1 MNSAALNEESNRVLG
16 HESNRVL
23 DHESNR
29 VRSHAV
35 LGADSS
41 VNEVEIFLDGKPLKA
56 REGEPVMAALVAAGV
71 KVFRHTAKGSPR
83 RMFCGIGRCTDCVMK
98 VDGVPGVRTCVTRVH
113 AGMRVERQ
121 DGIGSWSPEGADDR

>member
-1 MNSAALNEESNRVLG
+1 MNSTAVREESRPAPDQESNRVL
-16 HESNRVL
+16 
-23 DHESNR
+23 
-29 VRSHAV
+29 SHAV
-35 LGADSS
+35 LGTDSS
-41 VNEVEIFLDGKPLKA
+41 VNEVEIFLDGQPLKA

-98 VDGVPGVRTCVTRVH
+98 VDGIPGVRTCVTRVH

-121 DGIGSWSPEGADDR
+121 DGIGSWSPEGADER

>member
-1 MNSAALNEESNRVLG
+1 VSSAAFTQ
-16 HESNRVL
+16 ESNRVL
-23 DHESNR
+23 DH
-29 VRSHAV
+29 AV
-35 LGADSS
+35 LGADPSM
-41 VNEVEIFLDGKPLKA
+41 NEVEIFLDGKPLKA

-121 DGIGSWSPEGADDR
+121 DGIGSWTPEVTDEH

>member
-1 MNSAALNEESNRVLG
+1 MNNAALHDESNRVL
-16 HESNRVL
+16 
-23 DHESNR
+23 
-29 VRSHAV
+29 SHAV
-35 LGADSS
+35 LGADTSMK
-41 VNEVEIFLDGKPLKA
+41 EVEIFLDGQPLKA
-56 REGEPVMAALVAAGV
+56 KEGEPVMAALVAAGV

-121 DGIGSWSPEGADDR
+121 EGIGSWTPEGADER

>member
-1 MNSAALNEESNRVLG
+1 MNTIVNQEESNRVL
-16 HESNRVL
+16 N
-23 DHESNR
+23 
-29 VRSHAV
+29 HAV
-35 LGADSS
+35 LGPDT
-41 VNEVEIFLDGKPLKA
+41 VTNEVEIFLDGKAMKA

-121 DGIGSWSPEGADDR
+121 EGVGSWTPEAADER

>member
-1 MNSAALNEESNRVLG
+1 MNNAALHEEPDRMLG

-23 DHESNR
+23 
-29 VRSHAV
+29 SHAV

-41 VNEVEIFLDGKPLKA
+41 TNEVEIFLDGKPLKA

-98 VDGVPGVRTCVTRVH
+98 VDGVPGVRTCVTRVQ

-121 DGIGSWSPEGADDR
+121 EGIGSWSPEGADER

>member
-1 MNSAALNEESNRVLG
+1 VNNAALHEEPDLSLG

-23 DHESNR
+23 
-29 VRSHAV
+29 SHAV

-41 VNEVEIFLDGKPLKA
+41 ANEVEIFLDGKPLKA

-113 AGMRVERQ
+113 AGMKVERQ
-121 DGIGSWSPEGADDR
+121 EGIGSWTPEGADER

>member
-1 MNSAALNEESNRVLG
+1 MNTAAYNEESNRVM
-16 HESNRVL
+16 N
-23 DHESNR
+23 
-29 VRSHAV
+29 HAV

-41 VNEVEIFLDGKPLKA
+41 MKEVEIFLDGKPLKA

-98 VDGVPGVRTCVTRVH
+98 VDGVPGVRTCVTRVQ

-121 DGIGSWSPEGADDR
+121 DGIGSWSPEGADER

>member
-1 MNSAALNEESNRVLG
+1 VNNAAIHDESG
-16 HESNRVL
+16 QMPG
-23 DHESNR
+23 HESNR

-41 VNEVEIFLDGKPLKA
+41 MNEVEIFLDGKPLKA

-98 VDGVPGVRTCVTRVH
+98 VDGVPGVRTCVTRVQ

-121 DGIGSWSPEGADDR
+121 DGIGSWSPEGADEH